1 MRSSSPLL
9 LNPTVKESPGKALVL
24 PRLERSYSP
33 FAAARSPNNRISRS
47 EKLLLPDIRSS
58 KCSSSR
64 NSKSSNTNQAKTSA
78 VRCGVVYGY
87 AVQSHMG
94 SKRHKKEDRVS
105 IVMNVPKPLKFEE
118 GNWPR
123 SCYFGLF
130 DGHSGTDCAN
140 FLKEH
145 LHNNIFIEKEFP
157 SHVKQAIFQGFVET
171 DRMFLAQAEE
181 KGEMSGS
188 CALIAI
194 VIANKCIIAGSGDSR
209 AVVSYQK
216 GSKVKSL
223 INPHVAE
230 NVKEQERIKKAGG
243 SVSSEYFLNE
253 NKEAV
258 EVGHIKVNP
267 GRLHVSRA
275 FGNLDAKLAKYGG
288 NPLVVIPDPDITN
301 FTITPLFD
309 FLLLATNSLFELFGY
324 REVVNIIW
332 TSLDSGKSDDLNT
345 QLSIA
350 IDDLMSEVDKKRAK
364 KNITCLLI
372 PFKNIKEAFTEEN
385 I

>member
-1 MRSSSPLL
+1 MRSISPLL
-9 LNPTVKESPGKALVL
+9 LNPKVKESPGKALVL

-33 FAAARSPNNRISRS
+33 FATARSPNNRISRS
-47 EKLLLPDIRSS
+47 EKLLLPDIRNS

-64 NSKSSNTNQAKTSA
+64 NSKSSNMNQIKTLA

-87 AVQSHMG
+87 AVHSHMG
-94 SKRHKKEDRVS
+94 LKRYKKEDRVS
-105 IVMNVPKPLKFEE
+105 IVMSIPKPIKFDE

-123 SCYFGLF
+123 SSYFGLF
-130 DGHSGTDCAN
+130 NGHSGTGCAN
-140 FLKEH
+140 FLKGN

-157 SHVKQAIFQGFVET
+157 SHVKQAIFQGFIKT

-181 KGEMSGS
+181 KGDMSGS
-188 CALIAI
+188 CALIVI
-194 VIANKCIIAGSGDSR
+194 IIANKCIIASCGDSR

-223 INPHVAE
+223 IHPHVAD
-230 NVKEQERIKKAGG
+230 NLQEQERIKKAGG
-243 SVSSEYFLNE
+243 CVSSEYFLNE
-253 NKEAV
+253 NQEAV
-258 EVGHIKVNP
+258 DIGHCKINP
-267 GRLHVSRA
+267 GKLHVSRA
-275 FGNLDAKLAKYGG
+275 FGNLDAKISKYGG
-288 NPLVVIPDPDITN
+288 NPFVVIPDPDITN

-309 FLLLATNSLFELFGY
+309 FLLLATNSLFEIFGY
-324 REVVNIIW
+324 REVMNIIW
-332 TSLDSGKSDDLNT
+332 TSLDSGKSEDLST

-350 IDDLMSEVDKKRAK
+350 IDDLMAEVDKKSVK

-372 PFKNIKEAFTEEN
+372 PFKNIKDTSNNEN